1 MLDYVRKCLYLS
13 HIAQEGCN
21 KVITLQHETK
31 ANHIIYNAF
40 ELPSGYGSVQHGR
53 S

>member
-1 MLDYVRKCLYLS
+1 MLDYVRKMLYMLTL
-13 HIAQEGCN
+13 ARKGYK
-21 KVITLQHETK
+21 KVITLQHEIK